1 MEYPKI
7 NPIEAFP
14 VEHEGQRV
22 ICLRDPNHI
31 SNKVMLL
38 SPETVFI
45 ISLFDGVNSIEDIQN
60 KCEEKFGERI
70 PLEDLEQLITQL
82 DDALFLDSEKF
93 KAHNNKL
100 IENYHSSDIRTSSH
114 AGLSYPAKVQELEG
128 WFEKFFK
135 EAEQSEPRV
144 KSPGILKGLISPHID
159 FTRGGHL
166 YAKAYRELDDTC
178 EAKTYIIFGTSHYS
192 EVDNPFILTRKGF
205 ETPLGISKTDS
216 EFIDRITG
224 ECDWDLFNGE
234 IAHRSE
240 HSIEFQVA
248 FLQYVL
254 RNKED
259 YKIVPILC
267 NSFFGLVQEG
277 KSPLED
283 GRISQFLNS
292 FTQLIEEL
300 GNKVFIIA
308 GVDMAHVGPKFG
320 DRDKVN
326 DLTLGRI
333 KERDIKSLEFTGKLD
348 AEGFYRSVEEEKDWR
363 KICGLSSIYATLSTI
378 QAKEG
383 KLLGYDQAK
392 EPDTGS
398 VVTFASMGF
407 YS

>member
-14 VEHEGQRV
+14 VEHVGQRV

-31 SNKVMLL
+31 SDKVMLL

-70 PLEDLEQLITQL
+70 PPEDLEQLITQL

-100 IENYHSSDIRTSSH
+100 IEDYHSSDIRSSSH
-114 AGLSYPAKVQELEG
+114 AGLSYPAEVEELEG

-135 EAEQSEPRV
+135 EAEQSDPRV

-166 YAKAYRELDDTC
+166 YAKAYRELDDSC
-178 EAKTYIIFGTSHYS
+178 KADTYIIFGTSHYS

-216 EFIDRITG
+216 EFIDKIAG
-224 ECDWDLFNGE
+224 ECDWDLFDGE

-254 RNKED
+254 RNKKD

-277 KSPLED
+277 KSPAED
-283 GRISQFLNS
+283 GRVSQFLNS
-292 FTQLIEEL
+292 FAEIMKDL
-300 GNKVFIIA
+300 GDKAFIIA

-320 DRDKVN
+320 DREKVN
-326 DLTLGRI
+326 DLTLARI
-333 KERDIKSLEFTGKLD
+333 KEQDIKSLEFTGKMD

-378 QAKEG
+378 EAQEG